1 MNLERY
7 GWTDFFQRQAGNL
20 RRVRAGR
27 VRLATARRVQVYAAD
42 PPRLNLSVPRN
53 VGPAV
58 VGDWVLF
65 DPKRRIARRVLARRN
80 ALARNRPGQAARR
93 QVLASNIDAALIVCG
108 LDRRVNQRQVERY
121 LTCVLESGAEALIVL
136 NKSDI
141 SDFPGKAV
149 EALQAANP
157 RFSVALASA
166 VTGDGLQ
173 DIRER
178 LPAQG
183 TVALAGP
190 SGVGKSSLVNALL
203 DRDHLQVGSVRA
215 SDRRG
220 RHTTT
225 RRELVIHPEGWL
237 FMDLPGIRELYPWS
251 TPETVDRVF
260 GEIGDLSADC
270 YYRDC
275 RHRTEPRCAVR
286 SACEAGEID
295 AGRLASYLELR
306 EEQETLAR
314 NIDQLRS

>member
-1 MNLERY
+1 MNLKRF
-7 GWTDFFQRQAGNL
+7 GWTDYFQRQAGNL
-20 RRVRAGR
+20 RRVQAGR
-27 VRLATARRVQVYAAD
+27 VRLATARRVQVYAAS
-42 PPRLNLSVPRN
+42 PLKVNLSVPRN

-65 DPKRRIARRVLARRN
+65 DPKRRITRRVLSRRN

-93 QVLASNIDAALIVCG
+93 QVLASNIDAAWIVCG

-136 NKSDI
+136 NKSDL
-141 SDFPGKAV
+141 SDAPSKAAA
-149 EALQAANP
+149 ELQAANP
-157 RFSVALASA
+157 RFPVALASA
-166 VTGDGLQ
+166 ATGDGLRR
-173 DIRER
+173 IREQ
-178 LPAQG
+178 LPARG
-183 TVALAGP
+183 TIALAGP

-295 AGRLASYLELR
+295 SGRLASYLELR

-314 NIDQLRS
+314 NLEQLRF